1 MLNING
7 MVKVPWKLQFTGIFR
22 AQTSQ
27 HRTMLIRMHLGERY
41 KLRLYLRCSTYSIA
55 AIQPRFNS
63 FPSSLLRWVRS
74 LRGYPEVKDRWISI
88 SNSDFKEV
96 RRCSASECFP
106 RRVCPGIPFEGRAG
120 HGASSPLNRF

>member
-41 KLRLYLRCSTYSIA
+41 KLRLYLRCSTYFNRSNPA
-55 AIQPRFNS
+55 AVQQLPEQPVAVGQITQR
-63 FPSSLLRWVRS
+63 L
-74 LRGYPEVKDRWISI
+74 
-88 SNSDFKEV
+88 
-96 RRCSASECFP
+96 
-106 RRVCPGIPFEGRAG
+106 PGGEG
-120 HGASSPLNRF
+120 

>member
-41 KLRLYLRCSTYSIA
+41 KLHLYLRCSIYSIA

-74 LRGYPEVKDRWISI
+74 LRGYLEVKDRWISI
-88 SNSDFKEV
+88 SNSDSRQRKLICCMAFGL
-96 RRCSASECFP
+96 S
-106 RRVCPGIPFEGRAG
+106 
-120 HGASSPLNRF
+120 